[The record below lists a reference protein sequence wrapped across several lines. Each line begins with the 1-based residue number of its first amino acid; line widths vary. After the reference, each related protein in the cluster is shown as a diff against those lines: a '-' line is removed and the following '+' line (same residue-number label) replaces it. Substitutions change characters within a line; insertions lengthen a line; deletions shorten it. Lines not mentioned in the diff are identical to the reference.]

1 MGEPA
6 RKIREDIEPEIRPN
20 LYGIDGGGQSTPD
33 RANLKALES
42 NPEKLDDKSSIKD
55 SEETGSNVIQGPWS
69 NKVTSKPSGPTK
81 GRLNLSGLKKNG
93 PLATIIITLVGGG
106 LGIGGLLSPS
116 LLIVNLKEVMTDKFN
131 LQLASM
137 DTRTNKILRAKVD
150 GTTRGLCTSVM
161 SVACKYSTMSK
172 TQLSKFEKAGIHV
185 VPDTDSPGLLG
196 RTRPA
201 SFDFDGKTIDAT
213 EFNKML
219 KTDPKFRTA
228 VKKAYSPKFAGF
240 TDEIW
245 QKVASK
251 LKISK
256 SSVDIDGDTDEERLK
271 KIQDNTKEGVDI
283 DPDADVDLDENKV
296 DPDNPPDG
304 VDADDLNTAVDA
316 GEEAAEQLA
325 DNVDEIAT
333 SGIKSAPGTISATD
347 LAAASTSNL
356 LKITGVLDNAC
367 LAYNTVRSVGFAAKT
382 VRVLQLARF
391 AMIFLNEADQ
401 IKAGDANPDDVS
413 YLGKILTTEFINKD
427 PNTGETTKKSA
438 TDSFG
443 YKYAAYGDT
452 GTMPDTAAM
461 FLAGGGLT
469 GTLIGV
475 TSKINDVLGG
485 NAEKTCG
492 VLNNPFVGAGSLVV
506 GIGTMLIPGAN
517 TVRFSSL
524 AKDALM
530 SAGIGIALAVLPA
543 LLQDIIAGVLVDKT
557 TVGEAAGDAIT
568 SGASG
573 MMGNLAKSGGNAP
586 LTPEQAVAYS
596 NLNKSIVAEYAEED
610 RLAYSPFDISNNN
623 TFMGS
628 FVRKLTPHLINM
640 SSISSSISSIFSMV
654 MGSFSL
660 LQPSVTKATT
670 ADDYKLCTDIDYRK
684 LNVATDPYCNVI
696 YGIPPEALEADPIE
710 VATRLIDAEQ
720 IDEEGEI
727 IGSEYK
733 DFIEECIDRE
743 NPLGYTSDDN
753 QVKNGKNCFFSD
765 DNKDFYIYYIDKRIQ
780 DGMDAE
786 ETVSSSTPGGST
798 DPGDASQPDNTVMS
812 NKGWT
817 FKTDTDY
824 SGVACADGTTEVGV
838 FTTGKHNI
846 KIRVCQMPDG
856 LTKVSSLISKRT
868 LNMINAAKEAGIKL
882 KAKGIRSSFRT
893 IDDQMYFREQNCPD
907 PLNSSSSACTPDT
920 ALPGS
925 SMHERGLAID
935 FENSSKGGAVWNWLD
950 ENGASYGYFNYP
962 PENWHWSMNGS

>member
-55 SEETGSNVIQGPWS
+55 SEETGSNVVQGPWS
-69 NKVTSKPSGPTK
+69 NKVTSKPSGGPTK
-81 GRLNLSGLKKNG
+81 GKFSLADLKKKG
-93 PLATIIITLVGGG
+93 PLATIILTLVGGG
-106 LGIGGLLSPS
+106 IGIGGLLSPS
-116 LLIVNLKEVMTDKFN
+116 LLLVNLKEVMTDKFN

-137 DTRTNKILRAKVD
+137 DIRTNKILRAKVD
-150 GTTRGLCTSVM
+150 GTTRGLCTSVLN
-161 SVACKYSTMSK
+161 VACKYSTMSK
-172 TQLSKFEKAGIHV
+172 TQLSKFEKAGITV
-185 VPDTDSPGLLG
+185 VPDADAKHGLFG

-201 SFDFDGKTIDAT
+201 GFEFDGKPIDAT

-219 KTDPKFRTA
+219 RTDPKFRSA
-228 VKKAYSPKFAGF
+228 VKKAYNPKFMGF
-240 TDEIW
+240 ADEIW
-245 QKVASK
+245 QKVAVK

-256 SSVDIDGDTDEERLK
+256 SSVDIDAETDEDRLK

-283 DPDADVDLDENKV
+283 DSDADVNLDDQKLNPDSAPDDV
-296 DPDNPPDG
+296 DI
-304 VDADDLNTAVDA
+304 DAQNAAVDA
-316 GEEAAEQLA
+316 AEEAAEEFA
-325 DNVDEIAT
+325 DNVDDIAT
-333 SGIKSAPGTISATD
+333 SGKKSTPSAFSLT
-347 LAAASTSNL
+347 ATSTLNL
-356 LKITGVLDNAC
+356 GKITGALDNAC
-367 LAYNTVRSVGFAAKT
+367 VAYNTVRTVGFAAKT
-382 VRVLQLARF
+382 VRVSQLARF

-427 PNTGETTKKSA
+427 PNTGETTRKTA

-469 GTLIGV
+469 GTLTGV
-475 TSKINDVLGG
+475 TSKINDILG
-485 NAEKTCG
+485 NKAEETCG

-524 AKDALM
+524 AKDVTI
-530 SAGIGIALAVLPA
+530 SAGIGIALAVLPS

-586 LTPEQAVAYS
+586 LTPEQAVAYN
-596 NLNKSIVAEYAEED
+596 NLNGSIVAEYAEED

-628 FVRKLTPHLINM
+628 FVRKLTPYLINM
-640 SSISSSISSIFSMV
+640 SSISNSISSILSMV

-660 LQPSVTKATT
+660 LQPSVTKAAT

-710 VATRLIDAEQ
+710 VATRLIDTKQ

-733 DFIEECIDRE
+733 TFIEECIDRE

-753 QVKNGKNCFFSD
+753 QAKNGENCFFSD

-786 ETVSSSTPGGST
+786 ETVSSSTPGGSV
-798 DPGDASQPDNTVMS
+798 DPGDSSQPDNTI
-812 NKGWT
+812 KDGRGWNL
-817 FKTDTDY
+817 KPGVDY
-824 SGVACADGTTEVGV
+824 SGVACAEGTNDLGIFITGV
-838 FTTGKHNI
+838 EKDI
-846 KIRVCQMPDG
+846 KIRLCQVPN
-856 LTKVSSLISKRT
+856 TNIKVASLISKRLT
-868 LNMINAAKEAGIKL
+868 NMLSAAKADGITF
-882 KAKGIRSSFRT
+882 GGGGFRT
-893 IDDQMYFREQNCPD
+893 YEQQWDLRVAHCPD
-907 PLNSSSSACTPDT
+907 PTNSKSSQCSPHT
-920 ALPGS
+920 AKAGHSL
-925 SMHERGLAID
+925 HERGLAID
-935 FENSSKGGAVWNWLD
+935 FTNGSRTINSSDPQFKWLD
-950 ENGASYGYFNYP
+950 SNGASYGFINYP
-962 PENWHWSMNGS
+962 PENWHWSMSGG